1 MTDEPGREPEQRLP
15 VPRPPSEV
23 APAERFSGPPSA
35 HRSDLTP
42 ERAARIVRQSSN
54 ARWVGFLTVLVV
66 VLFTLFYYF
75 YEIIGFPFMADQP
88 RLTSEAEQQQVVAI
102 ERGYNLYQANCARC
116 HGVDGEG
123 GIGPVLNDQ
132 MKLFVHLNAT
142 YLRHVLEVGG
152 RYVCGNAD
160 SLMPVWSNENGG
172 PLNYRQIEELI
183 AFIRA
188 PNTGHYEVRD
198 PELNEPEIDPATGE
212 AVTFEGWRD
221 PEFEPAP
228 GATPVPACWSRP
240 GGGGASPTPGASVPP
255 DITTLELVASGIA
268 FDLKELEVSAGE
280 PFAIHLVNED
290 VAGVPHDV
298 DIEESDGTVLQDQQT
313 VDGGQ
318 EVTYIYEALE
328 AGEYVFQCSI
338 HPIPAMTGTLT
349 VR

>member
-15 VPRPPSEV
+15 VPRPPSEA
-23 APAERFSGPPSA
+23 APAERFTAPPSA

-54 ARWVGFLTVLVV
+54 ARWVGFLTVLAV
-66 VLFTLFYYF
+66 VLFTLAYYF

-88 RLTSEAEQQQVVAI
+88 RLAAEADQQQVVAI

-116 HGVDGEG
+116 HGVSGEG

-132 MKLFVHLNAT
+132 MKLFTHLNET
-142 YLRHVLEVGG
+142 YLRNVLDVGG

-160 SLMPVWSNENGG
+160 SLMPIWSNEKGG
-172 PLNYRQIEELI
+172 PLNYRQIDELI
-183 AFIRA
+183 AFLRA
-188 PNTGHYEVRD
+188 PSTDEYEVRN
-198 PELNEPEIDPATGE
+198 PELNEPMVDPATGE
-212 AVTFEGWRD
+212 VITFRGWRD

-240 GGGGASPTPGASVPP
+240 AGGDGSPPPAASLPP
-255 DITTLELVASGIA
+255 DATVVELVASGIA
-268 FDLKELEVSAGE
+268 FDLRELEVPADR
-280 PFAIHLVNED
+280 PFAIHLVNQD
-290 VAGVPHDV
+290 PAGVIHDA
-298 DIEESDGTVLQDQQT
+298 DIETSDGTVLQDQPT
-313 VDGGQ
+313 IDGGT
-318 EVTYIYEALE
+318 ETTYVYEPME